1 MKISIGADHAGF
13 ALKQVIGEWLKEKGH
28 EVVDKG
34 PESTESVDYPDFA
47 LAVAGDVA
55 NSDSEKGILIC
66 GSGVGVTI
74 VANKVKGIR
83 AANCYNEEIAALSR
97 AHNDAN
103 VLTIGARFV
112 ERDKAL
118 RIIEV
123 WLAQEFEGERH
134 QRRLE
139 KIANIERKNG

>member
-13 ALKQVIGEWLKEKGH
+13 TLKQVIGEWLKEKGH

-34 PESTESVDYPDFA
+34 PESTKSVDYPDFA

-55 NSDSEKGILIC
+55 NNESEKGILVC

-112 ERDKAL
+112 EAEKAL
-118 RIIEV
+118 QIVEV
-123 WLAQEFEGERH
+123 WLDQEFEGERH
-134 QRRLE
+134 QKRLE
-139 KIANIERKNG
+139 KIANIERENG

>member
-74 VANKVKGIR
+74 VANKVK
-83 AANCYNEEIAALSR
+83 
-97 AHNDAN
+97 
-103 VLTIGARFV
+103 
-112 ERDKAL
+112 
-118 RIIEV
+118 
-123 WLAQEFEGERH
+123 
-134 QRRLE
+134 
-139 KIANIERKNG
+139 

>member
-123 WLAQEFEGERH
+123 WLDQEFEGERH